1 VSETVS
7 KEKSILDVL
16 NFGSELLVLLLVELR
31 RETVRRGLSLDELI
45 DSAENQ
51 TRENEDKLADL
62 LGQITANSTR

>member
-1 VSETVS
+1 MR
-7 KEKSILDVL
+7 EKSILDVL

-51 TRENEDKLADL
+51 TRENESKLSAL
-62 LGQITANSTR
+62 LGQLTTDSTR

>member
-1 VSETVS
+1 MS

-51 TRENEDKLADL
+51 TRENESKLGVL
-62 LGQITANSTR
+62 LGQLTTDSTR

>member
-1 VSETVS
+1 VS

-16 NFGSELLVLLLVELR
+16 NFGSELLILLLVELR

-51 TRENEDKLADL
+51 TRENENKLAEL

>member
-1 VSETVS
+1 MSR
-7 KEKSILDVL
+7 EKSILDVL

-51 TRENEDKLADL
+51 TRENETKLGAL
-62 LGQITANSTR
+62 LGQLTTDSTR

>member
-1 VSETVS
+1 MS

-51 TRENEDKLADL
+51 TRENERKLDAL
-62 LGQITANSTR
+62 LSRIPTDSTR

>member
-1 VSETVS
+1 MS

-16 NFGSELLVLLLVELR
+16 NFGSELLVLLLIELR

-51 TRENEDKLADL
+51 TRENETKLGAL
-62 LGQITANSTR
+62 LGQLTTDSTR

>member
-1 VSETVS
+1 MS

-51 TRENEDKLADL
+51 TRENESKLGAL
-62 LGQITANSTR
+62 LGQLTTDSTR

>member
-1 VSETVS
+1 MS

-31 RETVRRGLSLDELI
+31 RETVRRGLSIDELI

-51 TRENEDKLADL
+51 TRENENKLADL
-62 LGQITANSTR
+62 LGQLTANSTR

>member
-1 VSETVS
+1 MS

-51 TRENEDKLADL
+51 TRENETKLGVL
-62 LGQITANSTR
+62 LGQLTTDSTR

>member
-1 VSETVS
+1 MS

-51 TRENEDKLADL
+51 SRENESKLSAL
-62 LGQITANSTR
+62 LGQLTTDSTR

>member
-1 VSETVS
+1 VS

-31 RETVRRGLSLDELI
+31 RETVRRGLSIDELI

-51 TRENEDKLADL
+51 TRENENKLADL
-62 LGQITANSTR
+62 LGQLTANSTR

>member
-1 VSETVS
+1 MS

-51 TRENEDKLADL
+51 TRENETKLGAL
-62 LGQITANSTR
+62 LSRIPTDSTR

>member
-1 VSETVS
+1 MS

-51 TRENEDKLADL
+51 TRENKTKLGVL
-62 LGQITANSTR
+62 LGQLTTDSTR

>member
-1 VSETVS
+1 VS

-16 NFGSELLVLLLVELR
+16 NFGSELLILLLVELR

-51 TRENEDKLADL
+51 TRENEKKLGAL

>member
-1 VSETVS
+1 MS

-51 TRENEDKLADL
+51 TRENEKKLADL

>member
-1 VSETVS
+1 VSQ
-7 KEKSILDVL
+7 EKSILDVL

-51 TRENEDKLADL
+51 TRENENKLAEL

>member
-1 VSETVS
+1 MR
-7 KEKSILDVL
+7 EKSILDVL

-51 TRENEDKLADL
+51 TRENETKLGAL
-62 LGQITANSTR
+62 LSRIPTDSTR

>member
-1 VSETVS
+1 MS
-7 KEKSILDVL
+7 KKKSILDVL

-51 TRENEDKLADL
+51 TRENENKLADL

>member
-1 VSETVS
+1 MS

-16 NFGSELLVLLLVELR
+16 NFGSELLVLLLIELR

-51 TRENEDKLADL
+51 TRENESKLGAL
-62 LGQITANSTR
+62 LSRIPTDSTR

>member
-1 VSETVS
+1 MSETVS

-51 TRENEDKLADL
+51 TRENENKLADL

>member
-1 VSETVS
+1 VS
-7 KEKSILDVL
+7 KKKSILDVL

-51 TRENEDKLADL
+51 TRENENKLADL

>member
-1 VSETVS
+1 MS
-7 KEKSILDVL
+7 KEKSILNVL

-51 TRENEDKLADL
+51 TRENETKLGAL
-62 LGQITANSTR
+62 LSRIPTDPTR

>member
-1 VSETVS
+1 MSQ
-7 KEKSILDVL
+7 EKSILDVL

-51 TRENEDKLADL
+51 TRENENKLAEL

>member
-1 VSETVS
+1 VS

-51 TRENEDKLADL
+51 TRENESKLGAL
-62 LGQITANSTR
+62 LGQLTTDSTR

>member
-1 VSETVS
+1 MS

-51 TRENEDKLADL
+51 TRENETKLGAL
-62 LGQITANSTR
+62 LGQLTTDSTR

>member
-1 VSETVS
+1 MS

-16 NFGSELLVLLLVELR
+16 NFGSELLVLLLIELR

-51 TRENEDKLADL
+51 TRENETKLGAL
-62 LGQITANSTR
+62 LSRIPTDSTR

>member
-1 VSETVS
+1 MS

-16 NFGSELLVLLLVELR
+16 NFGSELLVLLLIELR

-51 TRENEDKLADL
+51 THENETKLGAL
-62 LGQITANSTR
+62 LGQLTTDSTR

>member
-1 VSETVS
+1 VS

-51 TRENEDKLADL
+51 TRENETKLAEL
-62 LGQITANSTR
+62 LGQLTTNSTR

>member
-1 VSETVS
+1 MS
-7 KEKSILDVL
+7 KEKSILDAL
-16 NFGSELLVLLLVELR
+16 NFGSELLILLLVELR

-51 TRENEDKLADL
+51 TRENENKLADL

>member
-1 VSETVS
+1 MS

-16 NFGSELLVLLLVELR
+16 NFGSELLVLLLIELR

-51 TRENEDKLADL
+51 TRENETTLGAL
-62 LGQITANSTR
+62 LSRIPTF

>member
-1 VSETVS
+1 MS
-7 KEKSILDVL
+7 KEKSILDAL

-51 TRENEDKLADL
+51 TRENETKLGAL

>member
-1 VSETVS
+1 VS

-51 TRENEDKLADL
+51 TRENENKLADL

>member
-1 VSETVS
+1 VS
-7 KEKSILDVL
+7 KGKSILDVL

-51 TRENEDKLADL
+51 TRENENKLAEL

>member
-1 VSETVS
+1 MS
-7 KEKSILDVL
+7 KEKSIFDVL

-51 TRENEDKLADL
+51 TRENETKLGAL
-62 LGQITANSTR
+62 LSRIPTDSTR

>member
-1 VSETVS
+1 MS

-51 TRENEDKLADL
+51 TRENEKKLGAL

>member
-1 VSETVS
+1 VS

-51 TRENEDKLADL
+51 TRENETKLGAL
-62 LGQITANSTR
+62 LGQLTTDSTR

>member
-1 VSETVS
+1 MS
-7 KEKSILDVL
+7 KEKLILDVL

-51 TRENEDKLADL
+51 TRENENKLADL

>member
-1 VSETVS
+1 VS

-51 TRENEDKLADL
+51 TRENETKLGVL
-62 LGQITANSTR
+62 LGQLTTDSTR

>member
-1 VSETVS
+1 MS

-16 NFGSELLVLLLVELR
+16 NFGSELLVLLLIELR

-51 TRENEDKLADL
+51 TRENETTLGAL
-62 LGQITANSTR
+62 LSRIPTDSTR